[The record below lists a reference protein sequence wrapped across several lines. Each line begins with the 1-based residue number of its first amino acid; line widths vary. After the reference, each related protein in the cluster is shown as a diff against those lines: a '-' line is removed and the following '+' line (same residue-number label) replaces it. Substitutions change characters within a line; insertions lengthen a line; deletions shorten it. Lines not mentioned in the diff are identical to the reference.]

1 MFDKKRSCFVKSSK
15 GHSITNHMNEIARV
29 LEVNRDTTGSKVG
42 FKVNKEEWKW
52 LGLSPGRGSC

>member
-1 MFDKKRSCFVKSSK
+1 
-15 GHSITNHMNEIARV
+15 MNEIARV